1 VVRKADYSG
10 RGSNDETS
18 VYRNSRLDGRVAPLE
33 RAFDVL
39 EYVADRGEV
48 RVGEI
53 CHDLKLPRPTV
64 HRLLT
69 VLIDRGYL
77 DHDPARHVYRT
88 GPTTTR
94 IAAHTKASRV
104 VQFAEPALVA
114 LREASGET
122 SNLAIVRGGRIVY
135 AATLDGFRFPRM
147 SVAIGDDVP
156 PHAAAVGKAILADL
170 GDQERTRLL
179 GPEPY
184 PHYTEHTITTRA
196 ALDAELARSLEKG
209 FAVDCEE
216 IDADAVCVAAA
227 VHGEDG
233 KPVAGLSVSAT
244 SSRLPPVAL
253 DELSELVVKWCKHV
267 SSTLVAAN

>member
-1 VVRKADYSG
+1 M
-10 RGSNDETS
+10 
-18 VYRNSRLDGRVAPLE
+18 APLE

-53 CHDLKLPRPTV
+53 CQDLKLPRPTV

-77 DHDPARHVYRT
+77 DHDPVRHVYRT

-114 LREASGET
+114 MREASGET
-122 SNLAIVRGGRIVY
+122 SNLGIVRGGRIVY

-147 SVAIGDDVP
+147 SVTIGEDVP
-156 PHAAAVGKAILADL
+156 PHAAAIGKALLADL
-170 GDQERTRLL
+170 GEHERTRLR
-179 GPEPY
+179 PSR
-184 PHYTEHTITTRA
+184 TRA
-196 ALDAELARSLEKG
+196 TPSALLLRGPPSTPNSPAFLKEASL
-209 FAVDCEE
+209 
-216 IDADAVCVAAA
+216 
-227 VHGEDG
+227 
-233 KPVAGLSVSAT
+233 ST
-244 SSRLPPVAL
+244 
-253 DELSELVVKWCKHV
+253 VKK
-267 SSTLVAAN
+267 STLMPYVSPPQFTVRTASQ

>member
-1 VVRKADYSG
+1 
-10 RGSNDETS
+10 
-18 VYRNSRLDGRVAPLE
+18 VAPLE

-53 CHDLKLPRPTV
+53 CQDLKLPRPTV

-77 DHDPARHVYRT
+77 DHDPVRHVYRT

-104 VQFAEPALVA
+104 VQFGEPALVA
-114 LREASGET
+114 MREASGET
-122 SNLAIVRGGRIVY
+122 ANLGIVRGGRIVY

-147 SVAIGDDVP
+147 SVTIGEDVP
-156 PHAAAVGKAILADL
+156 PHAAAIGKALLADL
-170 GDQERTRLL
+170 GEQERTRLL

-184 PHYTEHTITTRA
+184 PSYTERTITTRA
-196 ALDAELARSLEKG
+196 ALDAELARILERG
-209 FAVDCEE
+209 FAIDCEE
-216 IDADAVCVAAA
+216 IDADAVCIAAA
-227 VHGEDG
+227 IHGEDG

-244 SSRLPPVAL
+244 SSRLPPAAL
-253 DELSELVVKWCKHV
+253 EQLSELVIKWCKHV
-267 SSTLVAAN
+267 SSVLAAGA